1 MDKGVYCLILR
12 SLSGE
17 VQAGAL
23 GTIGTQAGWLVY
35 TGSAQGTGGLL
46 RVRRHI
52 LFSRSGKKPR
62 WHVDYLLSSPSV
74 HLMSAICA
82 STAEPLE
89 CALAGLVSML
99 PEALAVP
106 RFGSS
111 DCRCPSH
118 LWFFRGDPAPG
129 VFSCFLALGL
139 SPRITRINTMNVQD

>member
-1 MDKGVYCLILR
+1 MDKGVYCLIFR
-12 SLSGE
+12 SLGGE
-17 VQAGAL
+17 IKAGAL
-23 GTIGTQAGWLVY
+23 GTLVTQAGWLVY

-52 LFSRSGKKPR
+52 RFSRSGKTPR
-62 WHVDYLLSSPSV
+62 WHVDYLHSSSI
-74 HLMSAICA
+74 HLVSAICA

-89 CALAGLVSML
+89 CPLAGLVSIL

-111 DCRCPSH
+111 DCRCRSH
-118 LWFFRGDPAPG
+118 LWFFRNDPAPG